1 MKTLNILLS
10 TKRTVFTTSELKQL
24 FKKENGS
31 YISLLL
37 QPLKKQW
44 ILINPLQG
52 IRAFKEYDILEL
64 GAKLKSQSYISCE
77 TVLQQAGVIFQTYEY
92 TITLASDNTVTKH
105 VAWADF
111 TYHKIKNTILT
122 NPIGIH
128 NYENK
133 YMIASPERA
142 VCDMVYLYHNI
153 HFDNLT
159 PLNADLIDDIA
170 PIYPKTTILLLKKLA
185 DNVRS
190 STT

>member
-1 MKTLNILLS
+1 MKIINILLS
-10 TKRTVFTTSELKQL
+10 TKKTVFSTGELKQL

-31 YISLLL
+31 YINTSL
-37 QPLKKQW
+37 QPLKKSG
-44 ILINPLQG
+44 ILINPMKS
-52 IRAFKEYDILEL
+52 IRSFKEYDILEL
-64 GAKLKSQSYISCE
+64 GAKLKSQSYISFE

-105 VAWADF
+105 VVWADF

-122 NPIGIH
+122 NPMGIYNH
-128 NYENK
+128 ENK

-153 HFDNLT
+153 YFDNLT
-159 PLNADLIDDIA
+159 PLNADLIDELA

-185 DNVRS
+185 DHVRS